1 MNKSLATPNKD
12 DGICP
17 HCSIYREWYWR
28 LIKENDVIGS
38 VVISNAV
45 IGHYTFCNNCKQY
58 IIYYG
63 KKLLYPQNNLLIK
76 PNELF
81 SKYPKSKKLFLEAV
95 EVSPISPRAGLTL
108 ARMCLESLTNEILQ
122 EHNEKIDDNF
132 HKNIEKLY
140 ELDIINTRLKKLL
153 SSARIIGNKSTH
165 NFNIIDTENEPNLED
180 AESVLETI
188 DYILDN
194 MRISSE
200 KETKLL
206 QLEEKVKK
214 KMKENNNHNETKNEK

>member
-1 MNKSLATPNKD
+1 MNKNLATPNKD

-17 HCSIYREWYWR
+17 HCSIYKEWYWR
-28 LIKENDVIGS
+28 LIKENDVI
-38 VVISNAV
+38 SNVV

-122 EHNEKIDDNF
+122 EHNEEIDDNF

-140 ELDIINTRLKKLL
+140 ELDIISTRLKKLL

-180 AESVLETI
+180 AESVLEAI

-200 KETKLL
+200 KEIKLL

-214 KMKENNNHNETKNEK
+214 KNEMQQNLQENENGK

>member
-1 MNKSLATPNKD
+1 MNKNLATPNKD

-17 HCSIYREWYWR
+17 HCSIYKEWYWR
-28 LIKENDVIGS
+28 LIKENDVIGN
-38 VVISNAV
+38 VV

-58 IIYYG
+58 IIYYS

-95 EVSPISPRAGLTL
+95 EVSPISPRAGLKL
-108 ARMCLESLTNEILQ
+108 ARMCLESLTNETLQ
-122 EHNEKIDDNF
+122 EHNEEIDDNF

-180 AESVLETI
+180 AESVLEAI

-200 KETKLL
+200 KEIKLL

-214 KMKENNNHNETKNEK
+214 KNEMQQNLQENENGK